1 MTLDKRSVY
10 LDFGENLKR
19 KEEAEPSKADGD
31 DETETL
37 MINGVRTNS
46 LNTERNAK
54 ECYK

>member
-37 MINGVRTNS
+37 MINGVRTNN